1 MEKFLKIYGIILLS
15 LLSVALAGLLIA
27 GIVFMAPSLS
37 DSSSGGV
44 LAGLGNGIVY
54 ALGVFA
60 FAMCVEVL
68 ALAIPFFFRFA
79 QARKKRF
86 AAVRIIDV
94 FMVAYYSVAIVAGI
108 IWSIA
113 DKDSLTFGIILLSV
127 ALILNTF
134 AIPALVWDKKQKAAE
149 NENTVAPAT
158 EMSEEETEETPE
170 ETEEEVIYKEI

>member
-68 ALAIPFFFRFA
+68 ALAIPFFFRFV

-158 EMSEEETEETPE
+158 ETPEETPE
-170 ETEEEVIYKEI
+170 ETEEVIYKEI

>member
-1 MEKFLKIYGIILLS
+1 MEKFLKVYGIILLV
-15 LLSVALAGLLIA
+15 LLSIALAGLLIV
-27 GIVFMAPSLS
+27 GVILIAPSLS
-37 DSSSGGV
+37 DI
-44 LAGLGNGIVY
+44 LADGSINNLGNGIGY
-54 ALGVFA
+54 ALGVLA
-60 FAMCVEVL
+60 FVMCVEIL

-79 QARKKRF
+79 EERKKRF
-86 AAVRIIDV
+86 MAVRIIDV

-113 DKDSLTFGIILLSV
+113 DKESLTFGIILLGV

-149 NENTVAPAT
+149 NENTVAPET
-158 EMSEEETEETPE
+158 ETPEETPE

>member
-37 DSSSGGV
+37 DISSDGV
-44 LAGLGNGIVY
+44 INGLGNGIGYV
-54 ALGVFA
+54 LGVLA
-60 FAMCVEVL
+60 FVICVEIL

-79 QARKKRF
+79 EARKKRF
-86 AAVRIIDV
+86 MAVRIIDV

-149 NENTVAPAT
+149 NENT
-158 EMSEEETEETPE
+158 ETPEETPE

>member
-15 LLSVALAGLLIA
+15 LLSVVLAGLLIA

-149 NENTVAPAT
+149 NGNTVAPAT
-158 EMSEEETEETPE
+158 ETPEE

>member
-1 MEKFLKIYGIILLS
+1 
-15 LLSVALAGLLIA
+15 
-27 GIVFMAPSLS
+27 
-37 DSSSGGV
+37 
-44 LAGLGNGIVY
+44 
-54 ALGVFA
+54 
-60 FAMCVEVL
+60 MCVEIL

-94 FMVAYYSVAIVAGI
+94 FMLAYYSVAIVAGI

-113 DKDSLTFGIILLSV
+113 DKDSLTFGIILLGV

-158 EMSEEETEETPE
+158 ETPEE

>member
-37 DSSSGGV
+37 DISSGGV
-44 LAGLGNGIVY
+44 INGLGNGIGYV
-54 ALGVFA
+54 LGVLA
-60 FAMCVEVL
+60 FVMCVEIL

-79 QARKKRF
+79 EIRKKRF
-86 AAVRIIDV
+86 MAVRIIDV

-149 NENTVAPAT
+149 NENT
-158 EMSEEETEETPE
+158 ETPEETPE

>member
-79 QARKKRF
+79 EARKKRF

-149 NENTVAPAT
+149 NENTVAPT
-158 EMSEEETEETPE
+158 TETPEE

>member
-15 LLSVALAGLLIA
+15 LLSVVLAGLLIA

-127 ALILNTF
+127 ALILDTF

-158 EMSEEETEETPE
+158 ETPEE

>member
-1 MEKFLKIYGIILLS
+1 MEKFLKVYGIILLS

-79 QARKKRF
+79 ETRKKRF
-86 AAVRIIDV
+86 AAVRIIDL

-158 EMSEEETEETPE
+158 EAPEE

>member
-60 FAMCVEVL
+60 FAMCVEIL

-79 QARKKRF
+79 EARKKRF

-127 ALILNTF
+127 ALILDTF

-158 EMSEEETEETPE
+158 ETPEE

>member
-44 LAGLGNGIVY
+44 LAGIGNGIVY

-94 FMVAYYSVAIVAGI
+94 FMVAYYSIAIVAGI

-113 DKDSLTFGIILLSV
+113 NKDSLTFGIILLCV

-158 EMSEEETEETPE
+158 ETPE
-170 ETEEEVIYKEI
+170 EMPEETEEVIYKEI

>member
-113 DKDSLTFGIILLSV
+113 DKDSLTFGISLLSV

-134 AIPALVWDKKQKAAE
+134 ARPALVWDKKQKAAE

-158 EMSEEETEETPE
+158 ETHEE

>member
-60 FAMCVEVL
+60 FAMCVEIL

-79 QARKKRF
+79 EARKKRF

-158 EMSEEETEETPE
+158 ETPETPE

>member
-79 QARKKRF
+79 EARKKRF

-94 FMVAYYSVAIVAGI
+94 FMVAYYSIAIVAGI

-158 EMSEEETEETPE
+158 ETPE

>member
-134 AIPALVWDKKQKAAE
+134 AIPALVLDKKQKAAE

-158 EMSEEETEETPE
+158 EAPEEET
-170 ETEEEVIYKEI
+170 EEVIYKEI

>member
-1 MEKFLKIYGIILLS
+1 MEKFLKVYGIILLS

-44 LAGLGNGIVY
+44 LAGLGNGIGYV
-54 ALGVFA
+54 LGVLA
-60 FAMCVEVL
+60 FVICVEIL

-79 QARKKRF
+79 EERKKRF

-158 EMSEEETEETPE
+158 ETPEEETPE

>member
-79 QARKKRF
+79 EARKKRF

-158 EMSEEETEETPE
+158 ETPEEETEETPE
-170 ETEEEVIYKEI
+170 ETEEVIYKEI

>member
-15 LLSVALAGLLIA
+15 LLSVVLAGLLIA

-44 LAGLGNGIVY
+44 LAGLGNGIGYV
-54 ALGVFA
+54 LGVLA
-60 FAMCVEVL
+60 FVMCVEIL

-79 QARKKRF
+79 EARKKRF
-86 AAVRIIDV
+86 MAVRIINV

-158 EMSEEETEETPE
+158 ETPEE

>member
-37 DSSSGGV
+37 DISSDGV
-44 LAGLGNGIVY
+44 INGLGNGIGYV
-54 ALGVFA
+54 LGVFA
-60 FAMCVEVL
+60 FVMCVEIL
-68 ALAIPFFFRFA
+68 ALAIPFFFRFV

-86 AAVRIIDV
+86 MAVRIIDV

-113 DKDSLTFGIILLSV
+113 DKDSLFGIILLGV

-158 EMSEEETEETPE
+158 ETPE
-170 ETEEEVIYKEI
+170 ETPEEEVIYKEI

>member
-37 DSSSGGV
+37 DISSGGV
-44 LAGLGNGIVY
+44 INGLGNGIGYV
-54 ALGVFA
+54 LGVLA
-60 FAMCVEVL
+60 FVMCVEIL

-86 AAVRIIDV
+86 MAVRIIDV

-149 NENTVAPAT
+149 NENT
-158 EMSEEETEETPE
+158 ETPEETPEE

>member
-1 MEKFLKIYGIILLS
+1 MEKFLKVYGIILLS

-37 DSSSGGV
+37 DISSDGSIN
-44 LAGLGNGIVY
+44 GLGNGIGYV
-54 ALGVFA
+54 LGVLA
-60 FAMCVEVL
+60 FVMCVEIL

-79 QARKKRF
+79 QAKKKRF
-86 AAVRIIDV
+86 MAVRIIDV

-149 NENTVAPAT
+149 NENT
-158 EMSEEETEETPE
+158 ETPEETPE

>member
-37 DSSSGGV
+37 DISSGGV
-44 LAGLGNGIVY
+44 INGLGNGIGYV
-54 ALGVFA
+54 LGVLA
-60 FAMCVEVL
+60 FVMCVEIL

-86 AAVRIIDV
+86 MAVRIIDV

-108 IWSIA
+108 Y
-113 DKDSLTFGIILLSV
+113 G
-127 ALILNTF
+127 ALRIR
-134 AIPALVWDKKQKAAE
+134 
-149 NENTVAPAT
+149 TV
-158 EMSEEETEETPE
+158 
-170 ETEEEVIYKEI
+170 

>member
-15 LLSVALAGLLIA
+15 LLSVALVGLLIA
-27 GIVFMAPSLS
+27 GIVFIAPSLS
-37 DSSSGGV
+37 DISSGGV
-44 LAGLGNGIVY
+44 INGLGNGIGYV
-54 ALGVFA
+54 LGVLA
-60 FAMCVEVL
+60 FVICVEIL

-86 AAVRIIDV
+86 MAVRIIDV

-149 NENTVAPAT
+149 NENT
-158 EMSEEETEETPE
+158 ETPEETPE

>member
-1 MEKFLKIYGIILLS
+1 MEKFLKVYGIILLS

-37 DSSSGGV
+37 DISSGGV
-44 LAGLGNGIVY
+44 INGLGNGIGYV
-54 ALGVFA
+54 LGVLA
-60 FAMCVEVL
+60 FVMCVEIL

-86 AAVRIIDV
+86 MAVRIIDV

-149 NENTVAPAT
+149 NENT
-158 EMSEEETEETPE
+158 ETPEETPE

>member
-79 QARKKRF
+79 EARKKRF
-86 AAVRIIDV
+86 EAVRIIDV

-158 EMSEEETEETPE
+158 ETPE

>member
-1 MEKFLKIYGIILLS
+1 MEKFLKVYGIILLS

-27 GIVFMAPSLS
+27 GIVFMAPSLLNTSS
-37 DSSSGGV
+37 DGVINGFGKGIGYVLGV
-44 LAGLGNGIVY
+44 LAFV
-54 ALGVFA
+54 
-60 FAMCVEVL
+60 MCVEIL

-79 QARKKRF
+79 EMRKKRF

-94 FMVAYYSVAIVAGI
+94 FMIAYYSVAIVAGI
-108 IWSIA
+108 ILSIA
-113 DKDSLTFGIILLSV
+113 NKDSLTFGIILLSV

-158 EMSEEETEETPE
+158 ETPD

>member
-15 LLSVALAGLLIA
+15 LLSVVLAGLLIA

-149 NENTVAPAT
+149 NENTVATAT
-158 EMSEEETEETPE
+158 ETPEE

>member
-37 DSSSGGV
+37 DISSGGV
-44 LAGLGNGIVY
+44 INGLGNGIGYV
-54 ALGVFA
+54 LGVLA
-60 FAMCVEVL
+60 FVMCVEIL

-86 AAVRIIDV
+86 MAVRIIDV

-158 EMSEEETEETPE
+158 ETSATETPEE

>member
-158 EMSEEETEETPE
+158 ETHEE

>member
-1 MEKFLKIYGIILLS
+1 MEKFLKVYGIILLS

-60 FAMCVEVL
+60 FAMCVEIL

-79 QARKKRF
+79 QERKKRF
-86 AAVRIIDV
+86 MAVRIIDV

-134 AIPALVWDKKQKAAE
+134 AIPALVWDKKQKATE

-158 EMSEEETEETPE
+158 ETPEE

>member
-60 FAMCVEVL
+60 FAMCVEIL

-79 QARKKRF
+79 EARKKRF

-113 DKDSLTFGIILLSV
+113 DKDSLTFGIILLGV

-149 NENTVAPAT
+149 NEKTVAPST
-158 EMSEEETEETPE
+158 ETPETPE

>member
-1 MEKFLKIYGIILLS
+1 MEKFLKVYGIILLS

-149 NENTVAPAT
+149 NENTVRPSSTAFFPNTEIPASF
-158 EMSEEETEETPE
+158 EQ
-170 ETEEEVIYKEI
+170 VNK

>member
-134 AIPALVWDKKQKAAE
+134 AIPALVWDKKQKVAE

-158 EMSEEETEETPE
+158 ETPEE

>member
-1 MEKFLKIYGIILLS
+1 MEKFLKIYGIILFS

-79 QARKKRF
+79 EARKKRF

-113 DKDSLTFGIILLSV
+113 DKDSLTFGIILLGV

-158 EMSEEETEETPE
+158 ETPEE

>member
-1 MEKFLKIYGIILLS
+1 MEKFLKVYGIILLS

-113 DKDSLTFGIILLSV
+113 DKDSLLFSIILLSV

-158 EMSEEETEETPE
+158 ETLEE

>member
-1 MEKFLKIYGIILLS
+1 MEKFLKVYGIILLS

-79 QARKKRF
+79 QTRKKRF
-86 AAVRIIDV
+86 MAVRIIDV

-113 DKDSLTFGIILLSV
+113 DKDSLTLGIILLSV

-158 EMSEEETEETPE
+158 ETPEEETE

>member
-1 MEKFLKIYGIILLS
+1 M
-15 LLSVALAGLLIA
+15 
-27 GIVFMAPSLS
+27 
-37 DSSSGGV
+37 
-44 LAGLGNGIVY
+44 
-54 ALGVFA
+54 
-60 FAMCVEVL
+60 
-68 ALAIPFFFRFA
+68 
-79 QARKKRF
+79 RKKRF

-113 DKDSLTFGIILLSV
+113 DKDSLTFGIILLGV

-158 EMSEEETEETPE
+158 ETPE
-170 ETEEEVIYKEI
+170 ETPEEEVIYKEI

>member
-37 DSSSGGV
+37 DISSDGV
-44 LAGLGNGIVY
+44 INGLGNGIGYV
-54 ALGVFA
+54 LGVLVFV
-60 FAMCVEVL
+60 MCVEIL

-86 AAVRIIDV
+86 MAVRIIDV

-149 NENTVAPAT
+149 NENTVAP
-158 EMSEEETEETPE
+158 EETPEETPEE